1 MRGLAGLVL
10 AAGASTRMGT
20 PKQLLPI
27 ARTTLL
33 DRVLSE
39 ALGSDLGAVVLVLG
53 YMAAEIRKS
62 LQTDLRHP
70 KLRIV
75 ENDEYHRG
83 MSSSI
88 VAGLAAV
95 EKDWDGVMIIL
106 GDMPCVSAKLINLL
120 IRQSEESRRPLAA
133 IFSRGRRSHPVVIGR
148 PFFSALHCL
157 HGDEGARA
165 LFVEHPDQVCLVEPH
180 AGFDDRDIDTPD
192 DYQALRRTLESS

>member
-39 ALGSDLGAVVLVLG
+39 ALASDLGAVVLVLG
-53 YMAAEIRKS
+53 HRAADIRKG
-62 LQTDLRHP
+62 LQTDLRHA
-70 KLRIV
+70 KLKV
-75 ENDEYHRG
+75 VDNDAYHRG

-106 GDMPCVSAKLINLL
+106 GDMPCVSAQLINLL
-120 IRQSEESRRPLAA
+120 IRQSEECRRPLAA
-133 IFSRGRRSHPVVIGR
+133 ISSGGRRSHPVVIGR
-148 PFFSALHCL
+148 PFFPALHRL
-157 HGDEGARA
+157 RGDEGARA
-165 LFVEHPDQVCLVEPH
+165 LFVAHPDQVCLVEPH

-192 DYQALRRTLESS
+192 DYQALRKTLESS